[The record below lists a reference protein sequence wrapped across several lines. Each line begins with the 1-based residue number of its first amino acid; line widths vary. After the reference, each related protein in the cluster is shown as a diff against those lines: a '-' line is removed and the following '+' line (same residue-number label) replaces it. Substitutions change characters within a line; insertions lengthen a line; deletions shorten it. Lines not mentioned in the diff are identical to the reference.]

1 MWMYKDYNLLSYQ
14 IMQQFIQQNLEMK
27 TLMEARLGEMFLLKW
42 VSSFFSFVIER
53 KLYSIYITQ
62 QAADKSL
69 DLLKHKITCHL

>member
-53 KLYSIYITQ
+53 KLYSI
-62 QAADKSL
+62 
-69 DLLKHKITCHL
+69 